1 MNCIS
6 ATTQRSTL
14 RLAVLAGQLLAG
26 LAVTL
31 ALCAASHAQ
40 LVDSPGAIAQLGTF
54 TPINVPGAAA
64 TLTLD
69 INDEGVI
76 VGRYASAG
84 LTHGFMRS
92 PNGDFTTIDFP
103 GASLTVA
110 TSINSIGALVGQY
123 ALPTAPT
130 ERHGFL
136 LKDGV
141 FTSFDPPGSVF
152 TNALG
157 INERGD
163 IVGRYCTQ
171 LPCAAPG
178 GGSFHGFLLHDGEFT
193 TIDIAGAL
201 ETDLFKVN
209 SPGRLVGGFLT
220 PDHKEQIALLTN
232 GNLTALAPPAGQ
244 PVTLDNGG
252 INERGDIVGTYC
264 DWALPC
270 LITPVGTHG
279 FLISGSAFTT
289 IDVPGASA
297 TAAIGINARGDIVES
312 YSDAK
317 GAHGFLL
324 SRSRATE

>member
-6 ATTQRSTL
+6 TTTKPCTL
-14 RLAVLAGQLLAG
+14 TPAILAAQLLAG
-26 LAVTL
+26 LSVML
-31 ALCAASHAQ
+31 GLCAAASHAQ
-40 LVDSPGAIAQLGTF
+40 EVDSPSEITQLGTI
-54 TPINVPGAAA
+54 TPIDVPGATVTLA
-64 TLTLD
+64 TD
-69 INDEGVI
+69 INAEGSI

-84 LTHGFMRS
+84 RTHGFLRS

-110 TSINSIGALVGQY
+110 AAINNFGDIVGQY

-136 LKDGV
+136 FRGGV
-141 FTSFDPPGSVF
+141 FTSVDPPGSVF
-152 TNALG
+152 TNILG

-163 IVGRYCTQ
+163 VVGRYCTQ
-171 LPCAAPG
+171 QPCAAPG
-178 GGSFHGFLLHDGEFT
+178 SGSFHGFLLHDGEFT
-193 TIDIAGAL
+193 TVDVPGAL

-209 SPGRLVGGFLT
+209 SPGRIVGGFLT
-220 PDHKEQIALLTN
+220 PDHKEQIVLLAN
-232 GNLTALAPPAGQ
+232 GNFTILTPPGGQ
-244 PVTLDNGG
+244 PVSLDNGG

-279 FLISGSAFTT
+279 FLITGGAFTT
-289 IDVPGASA
+289 IDVPGAAA
-297 TAAIGINARGDIVES
+297 TAAIGINARGDVVGS

-317 GAHGFLL
+317 GVHGFLL
-324 SRSRATE
+324 SRFQTN